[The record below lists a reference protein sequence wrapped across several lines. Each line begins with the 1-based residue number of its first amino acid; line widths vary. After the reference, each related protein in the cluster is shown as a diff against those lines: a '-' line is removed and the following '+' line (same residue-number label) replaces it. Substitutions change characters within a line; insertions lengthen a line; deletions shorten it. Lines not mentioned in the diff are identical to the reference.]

1 VRASDALI
9 HILPEDMD
17 ILEDFE
23 NREVFYK
30 YLDYL
35 QHEMSSIQQISQDM
49 RSTIQRWMIYNHIEV
64 AQEKQ
69 KMEQIITEGQDTIS

>member
-1 VRASDALI
+1 MSDALI
-9 HILPEDMD
+9 EILPEDMD

-35 QHEMSSIQQISQDM
+35 QHEMSQIQQISRDM
-49 RSTIQRWMIYNHIEV
+49 TSTIQTWMVYNHIEV
-64 AQEKQ
+64 QQEKQ
-69 KMEQIITEGQDTIS
+69 KMEQLITEGQDVIS